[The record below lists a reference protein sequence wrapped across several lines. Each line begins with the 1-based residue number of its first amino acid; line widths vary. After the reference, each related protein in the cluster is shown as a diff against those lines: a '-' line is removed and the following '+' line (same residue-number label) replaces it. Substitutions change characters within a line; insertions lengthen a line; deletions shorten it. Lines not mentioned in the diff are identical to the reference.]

1 LEIPASSLGKNTVTA
16 IQSGIMF
23 GYEGLV
29 RNVVTKIKEELNT
42 DCLVIATGGL
52 SAQLVSLK
60 DLFHSIE
67 PNLTL
72 DGLRRIGEWKNEN
85 GK

>member
-1 LEIPASSLGKNTVTA
+1 LPASSLGKNTVTA

-29 RNVVTKIKEELNT
+29 RNVVLKIKEELNT

-52 SAQLVSLK
+52 SSQLVSLK
-60 DLFHSIE
+60 DLFYSIE

-72 DGLRRIGEWKNEN
+72 NGLRRIGEWMNAN